1 MPRIP
6 PELDI
11 PMKLFTSVAFVA
23 ICTFAASSA
32 AFADACS
39 GRDHSTGT
47 VVGAVG
53 GAAIGGAVSHDIGGA
68 VVGGVL
74 GGLAGNAISRS
85 EDCNRQTGY
94 GQNYNDRRDDRSGYS
109 GVYVQGNM
117 GRETES
123 DYWGVESYDDFGAD
137 FRHISE
143 NIQRGR
149 ENGFYTS
156 YQARGYYQQLQQI
169 RTRADWQQRSGRFDP
184 QDIEMRLTNLRGT
197 MHAARTYSQGR
208 DNRGYRN

>member
-1 MPRIP
+1 
-6 PELDI
+6 
-11 PMKLFTSVAFVA
+11 MKLFTSVAILA
-23 ICTFAASSA
+23 LCTFAGTGA
-32 AFADACS
+32 ALADACS
-39 GRDHSTGT
+39 GRDHTGGT

-53 GAAIGGAVSHDIGGA
+53 GAAIGGAVSHDVGGA
-68 VVGGVL
+68 VIGGVL

-85 EDCNRQTGY
+85 QDCDQAGYRQGY
-94 GQNYNDRRDDRSGYS
+94 DDRRDDRSGYG
-109 GVYVQGNM
+109 GVYVQGNV

-123 DYWGVESYDDFGAD
+123 DYWGVESYNDFGTD
-137 FRHISE
+137 YRHIAD

-169 RTRADWQQRSGRFDP
+169 RSRADWQQRSGRFDSE
-184 QDIEMRLTNLRGT
+184 DIEMRLTRLRVS
-197 MHAARTYSQGR
+197 MHAAREYGQGR